1 MLVRSARAFGQAL
14 GRLVLVALFC
24 LVATTHR
31 PAIAAD
37 EGPAVYFGVT
47 SGTAKP
53 VVVTFVFSKP
63 GGYDPIIGFSMAPSS
78 DKCNFYRPTALDL
91 PAEYTKSPLF
101 EPGISPAEL
110 TPDKFPDFFSVV
122 VPAELIKKGL
132 VTSQEESHPYTVCTR
147 QLWEGL
153 LDPSPKHKP

>member
-1 MLVRSARAFGQAL
+1 MLVHFGRSPVQAL
-14 GRLVLVALFC
+14 GRLMVITLFC
-24 LVATTHR
+24 LTAVSQR

-37 EGPAVYFGVT
+37 EPSIYFGVT

-63 GGYDPIIGFSMAPSS
+63 GGYDPIIGFSMAPAA
-78 DKCNFYRPTALDL
+78 DKCNFYRPTEFEL
-91 PAEYTKSPLF
+91 PAEYTKSPLY

-110 TPDKFPDFFSVV
+110 TPDKFPSFFSVV
-122 VPAELIKKGL
+122 VPAELVRRGL
-132 VTSQEESHPYTVCTR
+132 VTSQEESHPYTACTR